1 VFVTFEGID
10 GAGKSTQ
17 AALCAEWLK
26 GLLGDSNILLT
37 KEPGGWSGGE
47 SLRDALLYGNLSD
60 PWGELYVF
68 LADRLEHVKRV
79 IRPALEADKT
89 VICERYI
96 DSTLAYQVW
105 GRGLPLKR
113 VNELMQWHNF
123 PMPDLTLLFDLPLE
137 EALRRLNARGRRD
150 ELEGE
155 TFLSRVR
162 EGYKSI
168 AGEYDRIKVVD
179 AALDMWSVH
188 RIVRDIIARCLFQ

>member
-1 VFVTFEGID
+1 MFVTFEGID

-37 KEPGGWSGGE
+37 KEPGGWPGGE
-47 SLRDALLYGNLSD
+47 SLRDALLSGGLSD
-60 PWGELYVF
+60 PWGEFYVF
-68 LADRLEHVKRV
+68 LADRLEHVKKV
-79 IRPALEADKT
+79 IRPALEEGKT

-123 PMPDLTLLFDLPLE
+123 PMPDLTLFFDLPLE
-137 EALRRLNARGRRD
+137 EALRRLNARGERD
-150 ELEGE
+150 ELEDE
-155 TFLSRVR
+155 IFLSRVR

-168 AGEYDRIKVVD
+168 VGEYDRIKVVD
-179 AALDMWSVH
+179 ATLDVWSVH
-188 RIVRDIIARCLFQ
+188 EVVRDIIARCLFQ